1 MASDPK
7 MALLCCFSLFE
18 NIGWLNF
25 YNLLLNEI
33 DYNTTMNLLL
43 QYRSNTLV
51 CEVPSQNTIIKTI
64 GNLIQTIENNWE
76 AVTRLDYF

>member
-7 MALLCCFSLFE
+7 MALFCCFSLFE
-18 NIGWLNF
+18 NIGWFSF

-33 DYNTTMNLLL
+33 NYNTPMNLLF

-51 CEVPSQNTIIKTI
+51 FEVPSQYTIIKTI
-64 GNLIQTIENNWE
+64 GNWIQTIENNWD